1 MSSPAKIIERD
12 TNHLVETTITTEK
25 LYRQTIQQKHIVV
38 PTIAL
43 VQSSVTLE
51 TPTESKAA
59 NLSQD
64 EYDRRRKLWE
74 AIKILIKSEQEELFR
89 ILKRNEVELTE
100 NTNGIFFDVGKLSQA
115 VVAEIEKFLQFCQQ
129 NRVNFEQRDKE
140 MENLRQEV

>member
-51 TPTESKAA
+51 TPTESKVAS
-59 NLSQD
+59 LSQD

-74 AIKILIKSEQEELFR
+74 AIKILIKSEQEELYR
-89 ILKRNEVELTE
+89 ILKRNEVEVTE
-100 NTNGIFFDVGKLSQA
+100 NTNGIFFDVGKLSQT

>member
-51 TPTESKAA
+51 TPTESKVA

-64 EYDRRRKLWE
+64 EYDQRRKLWE
-74 AIKILIKSEQEELFR
+74 GIKSLIKSEQEELYR
-89 ILKRNEVELTE
+89 ILKRNEVEITE
-100 NTNGIFFDVGKLSQA
+100 NTNGIFFDVGKLSQTIITQ
-115 VVAEIEKFLQFCQQ
+115 IEKFLQFCSQ
-129 NRVNFEQRDKE
+129 NRINFEERDKE
-140 MENLRQEV
+140 MESLRQEV

>member
-1 MSSPAKIIERD
+1 MS
-12 TNHLVETTITTEK
+12 
-25 LYRQTIQQKHIVV
+25 
-38 PTIAL
+38 
-43 VQSSVTLE
+43 SSVTLE
-51 TPTESKAA
+51 TPTESKVA

-74 AIKILIKSEQEELFR
+74 AIKILIKSEQEELYR
-89 ILKRNEVELTE
+89 ILKRNEVEVTE

>member
-51 TPTESKAA
+51 TPTESKVA

-89 ILKRNEVELTE
+89 ILKRNEVEVTE

>member
-43 VQSSVTLE
+43 VQSSATLE
-51 TPTESKAA
+51 TPTESKVA

-89 ILKRNEVELTE
+89 ILKRNEVEFTE
-100 NTNGIFFDVGKLSQA
+100 NTNGIFFDVGKLSPPI
-115 VVAEIEKFLQFCQQ
+115 VAEIEKFIQFCQQ

-140 MENLRQEV
+140 METLRQEV

>member
-43 VQSSVTLE
+43 VQSSATLE

>member
-51 TPTESKAA
+51 TPTESKVA

-74 AIKILIKSEQEELFR
+74 AIKILIKSEQEELYR
-89 ILKRNEVELTE
+89 ILKRNEVEVTE
-100 NTNGIFFDVGKLSQA
+100 NTNGIFFDVGKLSQT

>member
-51 TPTESKAA
+51 TPTESKVAS
-59 NLSQD
+59 LSQD

-74 AIKILIKSEQEELFR
+74 AIKILIKSEQEELYR
-89 ILKRNEVELTE
+89 ILKRNEVEVTE

>member
-51 TPTESKAA
+51 TPTESKVA

-74 AIKILIKSEQEELFR
+74 AIKILIKSEQEELYR
-89 ILKRNEVELTE
+89 ILKRNEVEVTE